1 MLPIV
6 FIIYFSNLMQFNIY
20 QNNTTLFGSCELLLC
35 VFDTAPSL
43 ISAAENGF
51 GGGLSFTNYSGKN
64 PGVFLLKLTLS
75 DDVVDKREKERRSFS
90 ALNG

>member
-1 MLPIV
+1 MVLEGV
-6 FIIYFSNLMQFNIY
+6 
-20 QNNTTLFGSCELLLC
+20 
-35 VFDTAPSL
+35 
-43 ISAAENGF
+43 
-51 GGGLSFTNYSGKN
+51 SFTNYSGKN